1 MIALAI
7 EVVVSGFIR
16 RDRHYDR
23 KDTLTNFAL
32 AVGNTLVGKAWGP
45 LAFAAY
51 LLGAR
56 VRLFDVPMQAAW
68 AWALLFLGDDLCYY
82 WSHRAAHR
90 LPLLWA
96 SHQVHHTSR
105 RFNLSVGARNSW
117 TGGMLDWVFWM
128 PLAVLGF
135 PPVAIVAMQGM
146 SLSWQF
152 LVHAA
157 YGGRLGP
164 LGLVLNT
171 PSHHRVHHG
180 RNPQYLDRNFGGT
193 LIVVGSAVRQ
203 LPRGAR
209 AGRLR
214 HGRRAGAPLQSVVH
228 RVFGLGGA
236 PATIAEARATSC
248 ASTPPRKLNSRNDRA
263 TSSGAGRSVLLV
275 APRHAPHAVLE
286 RERERLALLETP
298 AGDAGGD
305 HRQPIEAE
313 HEQIAPQ
320 RLLRQQARHRGQA
333 KLPAA
338 ARQQGRRRLTGERGV
353 GGVERAH
360 LGPDRTSC

>member
-1 MIALAI
+1 MLELFSFANGAAGIAALVIPLLMVALAI
-7 EVVVSGFIR
+7 EVVASGFIR

-23 KDTLTNFAL
+23 KDTLTNLAL
-32 AVGNTLVGKAWGP
+32 AVGNTVVGKAWGP

-68 AWALLFLGDDLCYY
+68 AWALLFVGDDLCYY

-90 LPLLWA
+90 VPLLWA

-128 PLAVLGF
+128 PLVVLGF
-135 PPVAIVAMQGM
+135 PPAAIVAMQGI

-152 LVHAA
+152 FVHAA

-193 LIVVGSAVRQ
+193 LIVWDRLFGTFRAEREPVDFGAVVEPVRPYNPFFIAFSGWAA
-203 LPRGAR
+203 L
-209 AGRLR
+209 LR
-214 HGRRAGAPLQSVVH
+214 RSRRPAQPP
-228 RVFGLGGA
+228 A
-236 PATIAEARATSC
+236 PA
-248 ASTPPRKLNSRNDRA
+248 
-263 TSSGAGRSVLLV
+263 
-275 APRHAPHAVLE
+275 
-286 RERERLALLETP
+286 
-298 AGDAGGD
+298 
-305 HRQPIEAE
+305 
-313 HEQIAPQ
+313 
-320 RLLRQQARHRGQA
+320 LRPG
-333 KLPAA
+333 
-338 ARQQGRRRLTGERGV
+338 
-353 GGVERAH
+353 
-360 LGPDRTSC
+360 S

>member
-1 MIALAI
+1 VWSQVFSFANGAAGIAALAIPILMIALAI

-16 RDRHYDR
+16 RDRHYNR
-23 KDTLTNFAL
+23 KDTLTNLAL

-68 AWALLFLGDDLCYY
+68 AWVLLFLGDDLCYY

-135 PPVAIVAMQGM
+135 PPVAIVAMQGI

-157 YGGRLGP
+157 YGGRLGS

-193 LIVVGSAVRQ
+193 LIVWDRLFGTFREEREPVDFGTVVEPARPYNPFFIAFWGWAALLRRPRRRAQ
-203 LPRGAR
+203 LP
-209 AGRLR
+209 
-214 HGRRAGAPLQSVVH
+214 
-228 RVFGLGGA
+228 A
-236 PATIAEARATSC
+236 PAR
-248 ASTPPRKLNSRNDRA
+248 PPGS
-263 TSSGAGRSVLLV
+263 
-275 APRHAPHAVLE
+275 
-286 RERERLALLETP
+286 
-298 AGDAGGD
+298 
-305 HRQPIEAE
+305 
-313 HEQIAPQ
+313 
-320 RLLRQQARHRGQA
+320 
-333 KLPAA
+333 
-338 ARQQGRRRLTGERGV
+338 
-353 GGVERAH
+353 
-360 LGPDRTSC
+360 

>member
-1 MIALAI
+1 VWSQVFSFANGAAGIAALAIPVLIIALAI
-7 EVVVSGFIR
+7 ELVVSGFVR

-23 KDTLTNFAL
+23 KDTFTNLAL

-117 TGGMLDWVFWM
+117 TGGVLDWVFWM

-135 PPVAIVAMQGM
+135 PPAAIVAMQGI

-193 LIVVGSAVRQ
+193 LIVWDRLFGTF
-203 LPRGAR
+203 R
-209 AGRLR
+209 AEREPVDFGTVVEPLR
-214 HGRRAGAPLQSVVH
+214 PYNPLFIAFSGWAALLRRSRRPAPPP
-228 RVFGLGGA
+228 A
-236 PATIAEARATSC
+236 PAL
-248 ASTPPRKLNSRNDRA
+248 PPGS
-263 TSSGAGRSVLLV
+263 
-275 APRHAPHAVLE
+275 
-286 RERERLALLETP
+286 
-298 AGDAGGD
+298 
-305 HRQPIEAE
+305 
-313 HEQIAPQ
+313 
-320 RLLRQQARHRGQA
+320 
-333 KLPAA
+333 
-338 ARQQGRRRLTGERGV
+338 
-353 GGVERAH
+353 
-360 LGPDRTSC
+360 

>member
-1 MIALAI
+1 LIALFSNAVWSRVFSFANGAAGIAALAIPLLIIALAL
-7 EVVVSGFIR
+7 EALASGVVR
-16 RDRHYDR
+16 RDGHYDR
-23 KDTLTNFAL
+23 KDTLTNLAL

-51 LLGAR
+51 TLGAR

-68 AWALLFLGDDLCYY
+68 AWVLLFLGDDVCYY

-117 TGGMLDWVFWM
+117 TGGLLDWLFWM
-128 PLAVLGF
+128 PLALLGF
-135 PPVAIVAMQGM
+135 PPVAIVAMQGI

-152 LVHAA
+152 LVHSA

-193 LIVVGSAVRQ
+193 LIVWDRLFGSFRAEREPVDFGAVDEPARPYNPIFIAFSGWAA
-203 LPRGAR
+203 LVRGAR
-209 AGRLR
+209 
-214 HGRRAGAPLQSVVH
+214 RRGSPA
-228 RVFGLGGA
+228 A
-236 PATIAEARATSC
+236 PA
-248 ASTPPRKLNSRNDRA
+248 PPPGS
-263 TSSGAGRSVLLV
+263 
-275 APRHAPHAVLE
+275 
-286 RERERLALLETP
+286 
-298 AGDAGGD
+298 
-305 HRQPIEAE
+305 
-313 HEQIAPQ
+313 
-320 RLLRQQARHRGQA
+320 
-333 KLPAA
+333 
-338 ARQQGRRRLTGERGV
+338 
-353 GGVERAH
+353 
-360 LGPDRTSC
+360 

>member
-1 MIALAI
+1 MWMRVFSFANGAAGLAALAIPVLIVALAI
-7 EVVVSGFIR
+7 EGAVSGLIR

-23 KDTLTNFAL
+23 DDTLTNLAL

-51 LLGAR
+51 TLAAR
-56 VRLFDVPMQAAW
+56 ARLFDVPMRAAW
-68 AWALLFLGDDLCYY
+68 AWALLFVGDDLCYY

-96 SHQVHHTSR
+96 SHQVHHSSR

-128 PLAVLGF
+128 PLALLGF
-135 PPVAIVAMQGM
+135 PPVAIVAMQGL

-152 LVHAA
+152 LAHTA

-193 LIVVGSAVRQ
+193 LIVWDRLFGTFREEREPVDFGAVVAPARPYNPFFIAFSGWAALLRGSR
-203 LPRGAR
+203 
-209 AGRLR
+209 
-214 HGRRAGAPLQSVVH
+214 RRAP
-228 RVFGLGGA
+228 
-236 PATIAEARATSC
+236 
-248 ASTPPRKLNSRNDRA
+248 
-263 TSSGAGRSVLLV
+263 
-275 APRHAPHAVLE
+275 
-286 RERERLALLETP
+286 P
-298 AGDAGGD
+298 AG
-305 HRQPIEAE
+305 P
-313 HEQIAPQ
+313 APPP
-320 RLLRQQARHRGQA
+320 G
-333 KLPAA
+333 
-338 ARQQGRRRLTGERGV
+338 
-353 GGVERAH
+353 
-360 LGPDRTSC
+360 S

>member
-1 MIALAI
+1 MWTQVFSFANGAAGIAALAIPVLMIALAI
-7 EVVVSGFIR
+7 EVVVSGVIR

-23 KDTLTNFAL
+23 KDTLTNLAL

-68 AWALLFLGDDLCYY
+68 AWVLLFLGDDLCYY

-135 PPVAIVAMQGM
+135 PPLAIVAMQGI

-152 LVHAA
+152 LVHSA
-157 YGGRLGP
+157 YGGRLGW

-193 LIVVGSAVRQ
+193 LIVWDRLFGSFREEREPVDFGTVVEPVRPYNPFFIAFSGWVA
-203 LPRGAR
+203 L
-209 AGRLR
+209 LR
-214 HGRRAGAPLQSVVH
+214 RSRRRAQPA
-228 RVFGLGGA
+228 A
-236 PATIAEARATSC
+236 PAL
-248 ASTPPRKLNSRNDRA
+248 PPGS
-263 TSSGAGRSVLLV
+263 
-275 APRHAPHAVLE
+275 
-286 RERERLALLETP
+286 
-298 AGDAGGD
+298 
-305 HRQPIEAE
+305 
-313 HEQIAPQ
+313 
-320 RLLRQQARHRGQA
+320 
-333 KLPAA
+333 
-338 ARQQGRRRLTGERGV
+338 
-353 GGVERAH
+353 
-360 LGPDRTSC
+360 